1 MKSEFLTNQQRVGV
15 IKIDKWLRNSQSS
28 DLTGLVEKSREVLDS
43 ILTKGYYTDKEKEL
57 LNELR
62 MQYLEDIKSK

>member
-1 MKSEFLTNQQRVGV
+1 MKTEFLTNQQRVGV

-28 DLTGLVEKSREVLDS
+28 DLTGLIEKSREVLDS

-62 MQYLEDIKSK
+62 LQYLEDTKSK

>member
-62 MQYLEDIKSK
+62 VQYLEDIKSK